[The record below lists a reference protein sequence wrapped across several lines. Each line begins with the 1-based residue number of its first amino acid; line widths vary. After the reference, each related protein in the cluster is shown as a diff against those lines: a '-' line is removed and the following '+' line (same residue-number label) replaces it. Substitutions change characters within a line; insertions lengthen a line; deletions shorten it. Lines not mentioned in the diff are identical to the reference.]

1 VTPSPPPEPIH
12 GARLLFSLDSAIAY
26 LNHGSFGAVPIPV
39 QRAQQRLRDE
49 MENNPEKFFTS
60 SLHERIGHARR
71 HLSRF
76 LGADPDS
83 TAFVANATAGVALVL
98 HAMSFKAGDEIITTG
113 LGYGAVAQAVEHACA
128 RTGATHTIVP
138 IRLLATDDDIV
149 TAITRAITPGRT
161 RLLIVDEI
169 TSASARLMP
178 AVRLATVARQ
188 RDVAL
193 LVDGA
198 HAPGTLGLK
207 VSEIGADFWVGNLH
221 KWMFAPRPTGILS
234 VAAHRRN
241 QMSPMV
247 ASWYLDDGYPTNLE
261 MQGTLDYTA
270 WLAAPTGLYVMR
282 TLGVD
287 RVRAHNA
294 ALAAYGQRV
303 VGAALGLLSTADL
316 PHPGGP
322 GAAMRILP
330 LPAGVATTTEAAIA
344 LRARI
349 ADELRVVVNVGALA
363 GRGLLRLSAQV
374 YNHPDEYDRLAAGL
388 PGLLARV
395 R

>member
-1 VTPSPPPEPIH
+1 MTPSPPPEPIP
-12 GARLLFSLDSAIAY
+12 GARLLFSIDPAVAY
-26 LNHGSFGAVPIPV
+26 LNHGAFGAAPIPV

-49 MENNPEKFFTS
+49 MESNPEKFFNS
-60 SLHERIGHARR
+60 SLPERIGHARR
-71 HLSRF
+71 HLSTF

-98 HAMSFKAGDEIITTG
+98 HSMPFKAGDEIVTTS
-113 LGYGAVAQAVEHACA
+113 LGYGAVTRAVDHACA
-128 RTGATHTIVP
+128 LTGATHTVVP
-138 IRLLATDDDIV
+138 IGLLATDDDIV
-149 TAITRAITPGRT
+149 SAITQAVTPGRT
-161 RLLIVDEI
+161 RLLIIDEI

-178 AVRLATVARQ
+178 VVRLAAMARQ

-193 LVDGA
+193 LIDGA
-198 HAPGTLGLK
+198 HAPGTLGLRI
-207 VSEIGADFWVGNLH
+207 SEIGADFWVGNLH
-221 KWMFAPRPTGILS
+221 KWMFAPRPTGLLS
-234 VAAHRRN
+234 VAAHRRS
-241 QMSPMV
+241 QIRPLV
-247 ASWYLDDGYPTNLE
+247 VSWHQEEGYPGGVE

-303 VGAALGLLSTADL
+303 VGAALGLLSAEDL

-322 GAAMRILP
+322 GASMRILP
-330 LPAGVATTTEAAIA
+330 LPAGIATTTEAAFA

-349 ADELRVVVNVGALA
+349 ADELRIVVSVNALG

-374 YNHPDEYDRLAAGL
+374 YNHPDEYDRLASGL
-388 PGLLARV
+388 PGLLR
-395 R
+395 RMR